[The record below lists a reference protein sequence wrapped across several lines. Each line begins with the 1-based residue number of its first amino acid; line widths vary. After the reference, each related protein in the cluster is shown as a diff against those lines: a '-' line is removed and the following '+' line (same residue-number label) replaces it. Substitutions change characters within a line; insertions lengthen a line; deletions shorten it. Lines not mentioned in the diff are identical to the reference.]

1 MKGRMRNGRWWKNK
15 KWKKKQDWKELMTQS
30 LINQFYPK
38 YSLSFDKYLAFL
50 LKYIKIFTFDW
61 KSTSMS
67 LSLSVISSIGIN
79 TGVRGWALVYLG
91 SSPGAASFC
100 SKYIFF

>member
-1 MKGRMRNGRWWKNK
+1 MKDGETTK
-15 KWKKKQDWKELMTQS
+15 KWKKNWKELMTQS
-30 LINQFYPK
+30 LINQIYPK
-38 YSLSFDKYLAFL
+38 YSLSFDKYLVFL

-91 SSPGAASFC
+91 SSPGASSFC
-100 SKYIFF
+100 SKYIFL